1 MRKYCLSTSTV
12 ALKFCE
18 WVKVV
23 TDVNI
28 PNSKYQVKLH
38 RFSSFSAACAASIT
52 HKKHFFRLY
61 QQNKCFVSKAK
72 LRQASNCYK
81 RVLQAAKLPYTNKTK
96 MPFTS
101 RKRGSCKC
109 WRIAKSILNKGKSAI
124 PPLFNGPEALF
135 SAFSALDKAKM
146 FPEIFPKNSN
156 LDNSVISLPAFT
168 SRTNLNW
175 HCTFLIPQAC

>member
-1 MRKYCLSTSTV
+1 
-12 ALKFCE
+12 
-18 WVKVV
+18 
-23 TDVNI
+23 
-28 PNSKYQVKLH
+28 
-38 RFSSFSAACAASIT
+38 
-52 HKKHFFRLY
+52 
-61 QQNKCFVSKAK
+61 
-72 LRQASNCYK
+72 
-81 RVLQAAKLPYTNKTK
+81 

-168 SRTNLNW
+168 SRTNLN
-175 HCTFLIPQAC
+175 